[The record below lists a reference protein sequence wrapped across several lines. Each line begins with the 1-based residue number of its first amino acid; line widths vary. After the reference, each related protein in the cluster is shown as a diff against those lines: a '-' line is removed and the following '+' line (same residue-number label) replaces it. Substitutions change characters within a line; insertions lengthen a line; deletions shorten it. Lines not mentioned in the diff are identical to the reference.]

1 MNKKL
6 IKTFACIAC
15 GTGIVSTIPFIS
27 TSCGSNQ
34 VVENVLKYSGNEESK
49 NLPTIHYNSQPRSCS
64 TTGTFSIENPDN
76 FSSYKFNVFQLQNGK
91 YVPFNPQGW
100 LGIKINQDNQLEIS
114 DDKLQSND
122 YKIEVYCTLKNGNI
136 SNTIS
141 GFTINTFC

>member
-6 IKTFACIAC
+6 IKTIASIAC
-15 GTGIVSTIPFIS
+15 GLGIGSSIPFIS

-34 VVENVLKYSGNEESK
+34 AVENVLKYSGDEKSK
-49 NLPTIHYNSQPRSCS
+49 QLPTIHVNSEPHFCS

-76 FSSYKFNVFQLQNGK
+76 FLSYKFNVFQLQNGE
-91 YVPFNPQGW
+91 YVPFNPEGW
-100 LGIKINQDNQLEIS
+100 LGIKINENNQLEIS
-114 DDKLQSND
+114 DDELQSND

-141 GFTINTFC
+141 GFTINAFC